1 MGTSGLMSGDE
12 KRDDALPS
20 APALVLD
27 STTLQIAC
35 SLPDI
40 LRSALDTFGNNGSTE
55 VLRCPS
61 PSSGYTL
68 YWIGKRLAASDRAGP
83 SSGPRTL

>member
-40 LRSALDTFGNNGSTE
+40 LGSSVDTFRNNGSAG
-55 VLRCPS
+55 VLRCPL

-68 YWIGKRLAASDRAGP
+68 YWIGKHLAISDRGFALANL
-83 SSGPRTL
+83 R